1 MKDEVN
7 AAVDFLAK
15 LVAKNQD
22 LRADKIEEFRSK
34 MTSVLMSKYK
44 NHWFPDRPS
53 RGQAFRCIRINEN
66 IRQDTLLVLVCQD
79 IGINYSDLKMPVEL
93 TLWIDPEE
101 VTCRYVAVATRCI
114 DRNINVLSFLS
125 LGSVNIKDLIV

>member
-15 LVAKNQD
+15 LVAKNQNLNQD
-22 LRADKIEEFRSK
+22 RIEEFRSK
-34 MTSVLMSKYK
+34 LTSTLMSKYK

-79 IGINYSDLKMPVEL
+79 IGINYSDLKMPIEL

-101 VTCRYVAVATRCI
+101 VTCRFVTFTMR
-114 DRNINVLSFLS
+114 LSDVCFLPQ
-125 LGSVNIKDLIV
+125 GSVNIKDLIV